1 MCCANTR
8 CGKTFTPVIG
18 QRQIRYCSSQCRQ
31 DAKNAQQSGST
42 HSKRARKY
50 GVASEHIKKERVFE
64 ADGWRC
70 YLCGC
75 ETPRE
80 LMGSIESNAPELEH
94 VIPLSKGGTHTKD
107 NVRCSCRACNLNK
120 GANMP
125 GGEGETFHTLS
136 SDTGRPLIHEKNPEN
151 EVISKWPA

>member
-1 MCCANTR
+1 VALL
-8 CGKTFTPVIG
+8 PV
-18 QRQIRYCSSQCRQ
+18 RLR
-31 DAKNAQQSGST
+31 DAT
-42 HSKRARKY
+42 
-50 GVASEHIKKERVFE
+50 
-64 ADGWRC
+64 
-70 YLCGC
+70 
-75 ETPRE
+75 
-80 LMGSIESNAPELEH
+80 PELEH